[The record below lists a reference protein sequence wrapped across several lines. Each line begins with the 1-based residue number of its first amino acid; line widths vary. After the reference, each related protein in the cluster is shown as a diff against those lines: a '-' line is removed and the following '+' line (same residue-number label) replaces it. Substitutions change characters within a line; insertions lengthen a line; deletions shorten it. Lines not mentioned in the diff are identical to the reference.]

1 MSKSKTNGCEVKSTN
16 ISIKRETVNVKGKDI
31 LIFTTENG
39 SNVQFMEDYLI
50 SDGLGNK
57 FTEIGRRFCVYN
69 KDFSKRFIIN
79 QRDGEYWMEHQN
91 PYPFIYNE
99 ETDTCISL
107 GEENIEGQI
116 EWIQGVPTFEESSEV
131 FEGEEEFHDQVD
143 EWWYDSVLESEDEM
157 DMSPDLEGVFI
168 IKDTKIGK

>member
-69 KDFSKRFIIN
+69 KLPDEAIAAGP
-79 QRDGEYWMEHQN
+79 DA
-91 PYPFIYNE
+91 
-99 ETDTCISL
+99 TL
-107 GEENIEGQI
+107 
-116 EWIQGVPTFEESSEV
+116 WIA
-131 FEGEEEFHDQVD
+131 
-143 EWWYDSVLESEDEM
+143 
-157 DMSPDLEGVFI
+157 
-168 IKDTKIGK
+168 KDWTPHL